1 MRACSMLRASH
12 QVLVGEH
19 RNTFSLSG
27 RAKTKER
34 RKRHNSSVST
44 ADREPV
50 RRVGASC
57 ARQVRS
63 SMPRDDMGW
72 TMQVEPPACSY
83 DLA

>member
-1 MRACSMLRASH
+1 MDTSLVLPLRVFDAGTRSVPLMRACSMLRASH

-50 RRVGASC
+50 RRVGATC
-57 ARQVRS
+57 AR
-63 SMPRDDMGW
+63 
-72 TMQVEPPACSY
+72 
-83 DLA
+83 